1 MNKLNENNMRVLLN
15 DIELD
20 IQEIKLLVDVLS
32 REPNAMLREVLKR
45 NILQARD
52 RLDRMLQELNAVQ
65 DIPKD
70 QIRSS
75 QTIEDVSENSE
86 EKNGME
92 NLQVATSSCHDMV
105 DTEPERDSVV
115 ITPILGER
123 IRPVNDLRCSISLN
137 DSFRFSRE
145 LFGGDNEL
153 MNRVISQISEMSS
166 LDAAIAFLLSKVNVG
181 EENEALLDF
190 QELLKKY
197 FI

>member
-1 MNKLNENNMRVLLN
+1 MRVLLN

-32 REPNAMLREVLKR
+32 REPNAMLCEVLKR

-86 EKNGME
+86 EKKGME

-105 DTEPERDSVV
+105 DTEPARDSVV

-166 LDAAIAFLLSKVNVG
+166 LDAAIVFLLSKVNVG

>member
-1 MNKLNENNMRVLLN
+1 M
-15 DIELD
+15 
-20 IQEIKLLVDVLS
+20 
-32 REPNAMLREVLKR
+32 
-45 NILQARD
+45 
-52 RLDRMLQELNAVQ
+52 
-65 DIPKD
+65 
-70 QIRSS
+70 
-75 QTIEDVSENSE
+75 
-86 EKNGME
+86 
-92 NLQVATSSCHDMV
+92 
-105 DTEPERDSVV
+105 
-115 ITPILGER
+115 
-123 IRPVNDLRCSISLN
+123 SLN